1 MEFSNSIKSMNG
13 KERTDTE
20 VEENYNKFNC
30 RYKFDV
36 LKATRIYN
44 ESENT

>member
-1 MEFSNSIKSMNG
+1 MLFSIPIKSMIG
-13 KERTDTE
+13 KERTERE

-30 RYKFDV
+30 RYKLDV

-44 ESENT
+44 